1 MLPEPSHTR
10 SIRSFLSRHSLQF
23 PLSKSERHFT
33 VISLWNALP
42 SSVALCS
49 SLASF
54 RASLL
59 TGHVFLWT
67 LADSTLLIHCSY
79 TECPVVLF
87 FCHYR
92 RASHDSLNILLLFGV
107 TQKHKKKL
115 ETIKTFRARYPSSVN
130 TRDKTE
136 RSTIFPFSRVLT
148 AEDKLAETLC
158 MFQAALGIF
167 V

>member
-1 MLPEPSHTR
+1 MLPEPSQTR
-10 SIRSFLSRHSLQF
+10 SICSFLSCHSLQF

-33 VISLWNALP
+33 VIPLRKALP

-59 TGHVFLWT
+59 TGHIFLRT
-67 LADSTLLIHCSY
+67 LADSTLLIHCSS

-107 TQKHKKKL
+107 TQKHKKSLKQSRRFGPDTL
-115 ETIKTFRARYPSSVN
+115 LQLIRETKRKDQPSFRFLVFELQKTNWPKRYVC
-130 TRDKTE
+130 
-136 RSTIFPFSRVLT
+136 F
-148 AEDKLAETLC
+148 
-158 MFQAALGIF
+158 
-167 V
+167 